1 MSETYFLGAVSGGA
15 FRTEFGR
22 IIADSSYFT
31 YILKGGAG
39 TGKSSLM
46 KRIAEHFESRYS
58 IVRYCC
64 SSDPDSLD
72 AVVIPELKCAVCDGT
87 SPHVFEPLYPGV
99 CQKYINLGEY
109 WDESVLA
116 SERSGIIEA
125 ADRNKSLLARAGRFT
140 AAAADICSDTCQLG
154 NDCLLTE
161 KLEGFAV
168 RTAKKLLGKRG
179 SSEGGKRLLRLTALT
194 EYGFLTRQETLADF
208 DEVYTVRDE
217 LYAATDYL
225 LSRLSDEAC
234 LRGYDVILSPDQML
248 SDAAYQHLMIPELG
262 FAVISGPAAEE
273 CTHPGARKLNLMRFY
288 DKGMLTERRV
298 RIRMNRQAVKDLS
311 EEAAKTLRQAKLV
324 HDELESHYI
333 KAMDFTKLDKLT
345 EHLIKEI
352 SPRADGPRRTG

>member
-1 MSETYFLGAVSGGA
+1 MSEIYFLGAVSGGV

-46 KRIAEHFESRYS
+46 KRIAEHFESRYR
-58 IVRYCC
+58 IVRFCC

-109 WDESVLA
+109 WDE
-116 SERSGIIEA
+116 ERLSSCRGEIIDA

-161 KLEGFAV
+161 KLEGFAA

-179 SSEGGKRLLRLTALT
+179 SAEGEKRLLRLTALT
-194 EYGFLTRQETLADF
+194 EHGQLTQLETLESCS
-208 DEVYTVRDE
+208 EVWLLRDE
-217 LYAATDYL
+217 LHAAADYL

-248 SDAAYQHLMIPELG
+248 SDAAYQHIIIPELG
-262 FAVISGPAAEE
+262 FAAISGTAAEE
-273 CTHPGARKLNLMRFY
+273 CEHPATKKLNLMRFY
-288 DKGMLTERRV
+288 DKGMLTERRI
-298 RIRMNRQAVKDLS
+298 RIRMNRQAVKDLT
-311 EEAAKTLRQAKLV
+311 EEAAKTLRQAKQI
-324 HDELESHYI
+324 HDELESYYI
-333 KAMDFTKLDKLT
+333 KAMDFSKLDKLT
-345 EHLIKEI
+345 EQLIGEI
-352 SPRADGPRRTG
+352 EKMRK